1 MTKCIYGSLHSSTTL
16 NTYRS
21 LFVVTY
27 YSISK
32 DPWQRSSNR
41 ASTLTW
47 SSCCYCDSSFSF
59 QPVVTIS
66 APVPSWAQTINSP
79 ETLPCQLNHR
89 KHSSDSPILQLQC
102 CPFTQVNIFKRL
114 NHNYSGWPDLYLGR
128 IVLTRVLG
136 WGTCSTAWCSIAFAL
151 HRGFPWQWHHHWV
164 TSPSFSFP
172 GLSSC
177 QPSFQ
182 AGNFKLTGQPSVC
195 W

>member
-16 NTYRS
+16 NTHCS

-32 DPWQRSSNR
+32 DPWQRSIGRLPSHGP
-41 ASTLTW
+41 AVVVVTLL
-47 SSCCYCDSSFSF
+47 FSF

-79 ETLPCQLNHR
+79 ETSSCWLNHR
-89 KHSSDSPILQLQC
+89 KHSSDSPILHLQSWT
-102 CPFTQVNIFKRL
+102 FTQVNIFKRL